1 MGLNCAMGPTP
12 DPDGTCESCRA
23 IVNNSSLDV
32 VEMDA
37 ASNRG
42 IDEIR
47 DLRDRVN
54 LAPVAGRMKVYII
67 DEVHMLTPEAF
78 NALLKMLEEPPE
90 HVVRSEEHTSELQ
103 SRQYLV
109 CRLLLEKKKKI

>member
-67 DEVHMLTPEAF
+67 DEV
-78 NALLKMLEEPPE
+78 
-90 HVVRSEEHTSELQ
+90 RSEEHTSELQ

-109 CRLLLEKKKKI
+109 CRLLLEKKNNPTTPSR